1 MDLTEMIVLGL
12 ELIGTIAF
20 AFSGVTVAI
29 RRKMDIFGVLVLG
42 TTAAVGG
49 GVIRDVI
56 LGITPPTMF
65 RNPIYVTTAAVTSL
79 ILFAIVYFKSNVW
92 DSQYMLFSVQILN
105 ICDSIG
111 LGVFT
116 VVGVNTAIGA
126 GYRFN
131 EFLLIFVGTLTG
143 VGGGILRD
151 LLAGIMPTVLQ
162 KRIYASA
169 SIAGALCYTLL
180 QRYIDDSAALL
191 IAALTIFLIRYLAA
205 KYRWN
210 LPVATHP
217 VDHDLSK

>member
-29 RRKMDIFGVLVLG
+29 KRKMDIFGVLVLG

-217 VDHDLSK
+217 VDQDPSK